1 MNTQR
6 YTFTE
11 RKIYDALPDG
21 KVRVYYDEVESTETV
36 TTIDRET
43 EEETTVTY
51 PIYTYRAVDADSLT
65 RSSIIVALIRADYSA
80 DDELA
85 IQRQK
90 DDKPSEYNH
99 YNAFVE
105 KCKAIADRTINGDTL
120 ATAKAMKIADL
131 GIYDASEAVNAF
143 YIGNQAMWLSPDRRS
158 NLKNAVE
165 ALKASGVSTVAFMGQ
180 TIPVDDALAMLSA
193 IESYAAMTTFVT
205 DTHRAAIEALST
217 SAAVQE
223 YDFTTGYPEKLNF

>member
-1 MNTQR
+1 MRYRFTQPNLR
-6 YTFTE
+6 YDH
-11 RKIYDALPDG
+11 IPG
-21 KVRVYYDEVESTETV
+21 GNVVVYYDPIQSEETNVYRNPETGVETTETIAVYDYRVV
-36 TTIDRET
+36 T
-43 EEETTVTY
+43 
-51 PIYTYRAVDADSLT
+51 ADSLT
-65 RSSIIVALIRADYSA
+65 RNAIIVALIRADYSA

-105 KCKAIADRTINGDTL
+105 KCKAIADRTLNGDTL

-180 TIPVDDALAMLSA
+180 TIPVDDALTMLSA

-205 DTHRAAIEALST
+205 ENHKAAINALET
-217 SAAVQE
+217 VSAVAE
-223 YDFTTGYPEKLNF
+223 YDYTVGYPEKLSF